1 MNRESPGFIC
11 GECQLTVAGPQS
23 EIQKVA
29 GMIREVEYTEEYKA
43 GLRDEFLSEWELAV
57 ARSEPDKDGGMEVSL
72 NQFFEAAPVAL
83 QLIERIGVAFEP
95 LGVFVEATMA
105 DFVTDEDNELY
116 ASKEPGDEAWND
128 DDGLF
133 EMACW
138 W

>member
-1 MNRESPGFIC
+1 MSHLYGNID
-11 GECQLTVAGPQS
+11 LTVAGPQG

-29 GMIREVEYTEEYKA
+29 GMIREVEYSEDYKA
-43 GLRDEFLSEWELAV
+43 GLRDEFLFEWELAV
-57 ARSEPDKDGGMEVSL
+57 AQSEPDKDGGMEVSL
-72 NQFFEAAPVAL
+72 NQFFEAAHVAL

-95 LGVFVEATMA
+95 LGVFVEATIA
-105 DFVTDEDNELY
+105 DSVTDEDNKLY

>member
-1 MNRESPGFIC
+1 MSHLYGNID
-11 GECQLTVAGPQS
+11 LTVAGPQS

-29 GMIREVEYTEEYKA
+29 GMIREVEYTEEDKA

-57 ARSEPDKDGGMEVSL
+57 TQSEPDKDGGMEVSL
-72 NQFFEAAPVAL
+72 NQFFEAAHVAL
-83 QLIERIGVAFEP
+83 QLIERIGTGFES
-95 LGVFVEATMA
+95 LGVFVNATIA
-105 DFVTDEDNELY
+105 DSVTDEDNELY

>member
-1 MNRESPGFIC
+1 MSHMYGTID
-11 GECQLTVAGPQS
+11 LTVAGPQS

-29 GMIREVEYTEEYKA
+29 GMIREIEYTEEYKA

-57 ARSEPDKDGGMEVSL
+57 TQSEPDKDGGIEVNL
-72 NQFFEAAPVAL
+72 NQFFETAHIAL
-83 QLIERIGVAFEP
+83 QLIERIGIGFKP
-95 LGVFVEATMA
+95 LGVFVSAEVA
-105 DFVTDEDNELY
+105 DSVTDEDNELH

>member
-1 MNRESPGFIC
+1 MSHLYGNID
-11 GECQLTVAGPQS
+11 LTVAGPQS

-29 GMIREVEYTEEYKA
+29 GMIREVEYTQEHEA

-57 ARSEPDKDGGMEVSL
+57 ARSELDKDGGMEVNL
-72 NQFFEAAPVAL
+72 NQFFETAHVAL

-105 DFVTDEDNELY
+105 DSVTDEDNELY

>member
-1 MNRESPGFIC
+1 MSHLYGNID
-11 GECQLTVAGPQS
+11 LTVAGPQS

-57 ARSEPDKDGGMEVSL
+57 VRSEPDKDGGMEVSL
-72 NQFFEAAPVAL
+72 NQFFEAAHVAL

-105 DFVTDEDNELY
+105 DSVTDEDNKLY

>member
-1 MNRESPGFIC
+1 MSHMYGTID
-11 GECQLTVAGPQS
+11 LTVAGPQS

-29 GMIREVEYTEEYKA
+29 GMIREIEYTEEYKV

-57 ARSEPDKDGGMEVSL
+57 IQSERDKDGGMEVNL
-72 NQFFEAAPVAL
+72 NQFFEAAHVAL
-83 QLIERIGVAFEP
+83 QLIERIGTGFEL

-105 DFVTDEDNELY
+105 DSVTDEDNELY

>member
-1 MNRESPGFIC
+1 MSHLYGNID
-11 GECQLTVAGPQS
+11 LTVAGPQS

-72 NQFFEAAPVAL
+72 NQFFETAHVAL

-95 LGVFVEATMA
+95 LGVFVEATIA
-105 DFVTDEDNELY
+105 DSVTDEDNELY
-116 ASKEPGDEAWND
+116 ASKEPGDEALND

>member
-1 MNRESPGFIC
+1 MSHLYGTID
-11 GECQLTVAGPQS
+11 LTVAGPQS

-29 GMIREVEYTEEYKA
+29 GMIREVEYTQEHEA

-57 ARSEPDKDGGMEVSL
+57 TRSEPDKDGGIEVNL
-72 NQFFEAAPVAL
+72 NQFFETAHIAL
-83 QLIERIGVAFEP
+83 QLIERIGTGFRQ
-95 LGVFVEATMA
+95 LGVFVSAEVA
-105 DFVTDEDNELY
+105 DSVTDEDNELH

-133 EMACW
+133 EMASW

>member
-1 MNRESPGFIC
+1 MSHLYGNID
-11 GECQLTVAGPQS
+11 LTVAGPQS

-57 ARSEPDKDGGMEVSL
+57 AQSEPDKYGGMEVSL
-72 NQFFEAAPVAL
+72 NQFFEAAHVAL

-95 LGVFVEATMA
+95 LGVFVEATIA
-105 DFVTDEDNELY
+105 DSVTDEDNELY

>member
-1 MNRESPGFIC
+1 MSHLYGNID
-11 GECQLTVAGPQS
+11 LTVAGPQS

-29 GMIREVEYTEEYKA
+29 GMLREIEYTEEYKA

-72 NQFFEAAPVAL
+72 NQFFETAHVAL

-105 DFVTDEDNELY
+105 DSVTDEDNELY

>member
-1 MNRESPGFIC
+1 MSHLYGNID
-11 GECQLTVAGPQS
+11 LTVAGPQS

-29 GMIREVEYTEEYKA
+29 GMIREIEYTEEYKA

-57 ARSEPDKDGGMEVSL
+57 AQSEPDKYGGMEVSL
-72 NQFFEAAPVAL
+72 NQFFEAAHVAL

-95 LGVFVEATMA
+95 LGVFVEATIA
-105 DFVTDEDNELY
+105 DSVTDEDNDLY
-116 ASKEPGDEAWND
+116 ASKEPGDKAWND

>member
-1 MNRESPGFIC
+1 M
-11 GECQLTVAGPQS
+11 AGPQS

-29 GMIREVEYTEEYKA
+29 GMLREIEYTEEYKA

-72 NQFFEAAPVAL
+72 NQFFEAAHVAL

-95 LGVFVEATMA
+95 LGVFVNATIA
-105 DFVTDEDNELY
+105 DSVTDEDNELY
-116 ASKEPGDEAWND
+116 ALKEPGGEAWND

>member
-1 MNRESPGFIC
+1 MSHLYGNID
-11 GECQLTVAGPQS
+11 LTVAGPQS

-72 NQFFEAAPVAL
+72 NQFFEAAHVAL

-95 LGVFVEATMA
+95 LGVFVEATIA
-105 DFVTDEDNELY
+105 DSVTDEDNELY

-133 EMACW
+133 EMVCW

>member
-1 MNRESPGFIC
+1 MSHLYGTID
-11 GECQLTVAGPQS
+11 LTVAGPQS

-57 ARSEPDKDGGMEVSL
+57 TQSERDKDGGMEVTL
-72 NQFFEAAPVAL
+72 NQFFETAHVAL
-83 QLIERIGVAFEP
+83 QLIERIGTGFKQ
-95 LGVFVEATMA
+95 LGVFVSAEVA
-105 DFVTDEDNELY
+105 DSVTDEDNELH

>member
-1 MNRESPGFIC
+1 M
-11 GECQLTVAGPQS
+11 AGPQS

-29 GMIREVEYTEEYKA
+29 GMIREIEYTEEYKA

-72 NQFFEAAPVAL
+72 NQFFEAAHVAL

-105 DFVTDEDNELY
+105 DSVTDEDNELY

>member
-1 MNRESPGFIC
+1 MSHLYGNID
-11 GECQLTVAGPQS
+11 LTVAGPQS

-29 GMIREVEYTEEYKA
+29 GMIREIEYTEEYKA

-72 NQFFEAAPVAL
+72 NQFFEAAHVAL
-83 QLIERIGVAFEP
+83 QLIERIGTGFEL
-95 LGVFVEATMA
+95 LGVFVEATIA
-105 DFVTDEDNELY
+105 DSVTDEDNELY

>member
-1 MNRESPGFIC
+1 MSHLYGNID
-11 GECQLTVAGPQS
+11 LTVAGPQS

-57 ARSEPDKDGGMEVSL
+57 AQSEPDKDGGMEVSL
-72 NQFFEAAPVAL
+72 NQFFEAAHVAL

-105 DFVTDEDNELY
+105 DSVTDEDNELY
-116 ASKEPGDEAWND
+116 ASKEPGDKTWND

>member
-1 MNRESPGFIC
+1 M
-11 GECQLTVAGPQS
+11 AGPQS

-57 ARSEPDKDGGMEVSL
+57 ARSEPDKDGNMEVSL
-72 NQFFEAAPVAL
+72 NQFFEAVHVAL
-83 QLIERIGVAFEP
+83 QLIESIGAAFEP
-95 LGVFVEATMA
+95 LGVFVEATIA
-105 DFVTDEDNELY
+105 DSVTDEDNELY

-128 DDGLF
+128 DGLF

>member
-1 MNRESPGFIC
+1 MSHLYGTID
-11 GECQLTVAGPQS
+11 LTVAGPQS

-29 GMIREVEYTEEYKA
+29 GMIREVEYTEDYKA

-57 ARSEPDKDGGMEVSL
+57 AQSEPDKDGGMEVSL
-72 NQFFEAAPVAL
+72 NQFFEAAHVAL
-83 QLIERIGVAFEP
+83 QLIERIGTGFRQ
-95 LGVFVEATMA
+95 LGVFVSAEVA
-105 DFVTDEDNELY
+105 DSVTDEDNELY

>member
-1 MNRESPGFIC
+1 MSHLYGNID
-11 GECQLTVAGPQS
+11 LTVAGPQS

-29 GMIREVEYTEEYKA
+29 GMIREVEYTEEDKA

-72 NQFFEAAPVAL
+72 NQFFEAAHVAL

-95 LGVFVEATMA
+95 LGVFVEATIA
-105 DFVTDEDNELY
+105 DSVTDEDNELY

>member
-1 MNRESPGFIC
+1 MSHLYGTID
-11 GECQLTVAGPQS
+11 LTVAGPQS
-23 EIQKVA
+23 EIHKVA

-57 ARSEPDKDGGMEVSL
+57 AQSEPDKDGGMEVSL
-72 NQFFEAAPVAL
+72 NQFFEAAHVAL
-83 QLIERIGVAFEP
+83 QLIERIGTGFRQ
-95 LGVFVEATMA
+95 LGVFVSAEVA
-105 DFVTDEDNELY
+105 DSVMDEDNELY
-116 ASKEPGDEAWND
+116 ASKEPGDETWND

>member
-1 MNRESPGFIC
+1 MSHLYGNID
-11 GECQLTVAGPQS
+11 LTVAGPQS

-29 GMIREVEYTEEYKA
+29 GMIREVEYTEEDKA

-57 ARSEPDKDGGMEVSL
+57 TQSEPDKDGGMEVNL
-72 NQFFEAAPVAL
+72 NQFFEAAHVAL

-105 DFVTDEDNELY
+105 DSVTDEDNELY

>member
-1 MNRESPGFIC
+1 MSHLYGNID
-11 GECQLTVAGPQS
+11 LTVAGPQS

-72 NQFFEAAPVAL
+72 NQFFETAHVAL

-95 LGVFVEATMA
+95 LGVFVEATIA
-105 DFVTDEDNELY
+105 DSVTDEDNELY

>member
-1 MNRESPGFIC
+1 MSHLYGNID
-11 GECQLTVAGPQS
+11 LTVVGPQS

-29 GMIREVEYTEEYKA
+29 GMIREVEYTEEDKA

-57 ARSEPDKDGGMEVSL
+57 TQSEPDKDGGMEVSL
-72 NQFFEAAPVAL
+72 NQFFEAAHVAL
-83 QLIERIGVAFEP
+83 HLIERIGVAFEP

-105 DFVTDEDNELY
+105 DSVTDEDNELY

-133 EMACW
+133 EMASCW
-138 W
+138 

>member
-1 MNRESPGFIC
+1 MSHLYGTID
-11 GECQLTVAGPQS
+11 LTVAGPQS

-57 ARSEPDKDGGMEVSL
+57 TQSERDKDGCMEVTL
-72 NQFFEAAPVAL
+72 NQFFEAAHVAL
-83 QLIERIGVAFEP
+83 QLIERIGTGFEL
-95 LGVFVEATMA
+95 LGVFVSAEVA
-105 DFVTDEDNELY
+105 DSVTDEDNELH

-133 EMACW
+133 EMVCW

>member
-1 MNRESPGFIC
+1 M
-11 GECQLTVAGPQS
+11 AGPQS

-29 GMIREVEYTEEYKA
+29 GMIREVEYTEEDKA
-43 GLRDEFLSEWELAV
+43 GLRNEFLSERELAV
-57 ARSEPDKDGGMEVSL
+57 ARSELDKDGGMEVSL
-72 NQFFEAAPVAL
+72 NQFFEAAHVAL
-83 QLIERIGVAFEP
+83 QLIERIGVVFEP
-95 LGVFVEATMA
+95 LGVFVEATIA
-105 DFVTDEDNELY
+105 DSVTDEDNELY

>member
-1 MNRESPGFIC
+1 MSHLYGNID
-11 GECQLTVAGPQS
+11 LTVAGPQS

-29 GMIREVEYTEEYKA
+29 GMIRGVEYTEEYKA

-57 ARSEPDKDGGMEVSL
+57 ARSEPDKDGGMEVNL
-72 NQFFEAAPVAL
+72 NQFFEAAHVAL

-105 DFVTDEDNELY
+105 DSVTDEDNELY

>member
-1 MNRESPGFIC
+1 M
-11 GECQLTVAGPQS
+11 AGPQS

-29 GMIREVEYTEEYKA
+29 GMIREVEYTEEDKA

-57 ARSEPDKDGGMEVSL
+57 ARSELDKDGGMEVSL
-72 NQFFEAAPVAL
+72 NQFFEAAHVAL
-83 QLIERIGVAFEP
+83 QLIERIGVVFEP
-95 LGVFVEATMA
+95 LGVFVEATIA
-105 DFVTDEDNELY
+105 DSVTDEDNELY

>member
-1 MNRESPGFIC
+1 MLHLYGTID
-11 GECQLTVAGPQS
+11 LTVAGSQS

-29 GMIREVEYTEEYKA
+29 GMIREVEYTEEDKA

-72 NQFFEAAPVAL
+72 NQFFEAAHVAL

-105 DFVTDEDNELY
+105 DSVTDEDNELY
-116 ASKEPGDEAWND
+116 ASKESGDEAWND

>member
-1 MNRESPGFIC
+1 MSHLYGNID
-11 GECQLTVAGPQS
+11 LTVAGPQS

-29 GMIREVEYTEEYKA
+29 GMLREIEYTEEYKS

-72 NQFFEAAPVAL
+72 NQFFEAAHVAL
-83 QLIERIGVAFEP
+83 QLIERIGTGFAS
-95 LGVFVEATMA
+95 LGVFVNATIA
-105 DFVTDEDNELY
+105 DSITDEDNELY

-133 EMACW
+133 EMACCW
-138 W
+138 